1 MKRMTYWV
9 LALMLCSATTA
20 TAQHYKW
27 VDQNGKTR
35 YGDLPPPGVKATLL
49 KMPQGAVVPAAAAP
63 AAPAAGESAK
73 DAAKGAAKD
82 VKKGPLSP
90 AEQEMDYRKRQQE
103 AQAKAKKDEEAR
115 AAVAVKQQNCTRA
128 EQGMRT
134 LESGQRVARLDAKGE
149 RYFPDE
155 AAIEREKAEI
165 RKVIREN
172 CA

>member
-49 KMPQGAVVPAAAAP
+49 KMPQGAV
-63 AAPAAGESAK
+63 APAAGESAK

-82 VKKGPLSP
+82 AKKGPLSP

-115 AAVAVKQQNCTRA
+115 AAVAVKQQNCIRA

>member
-1 MKRMTYWV
+1 MKRTTYWI
-9 LALMLCSATTA
+9 LALMFCSATA
-20 TAQHYKW
+20 ASAHQYKW

-35 YGDLPPPGVKATLL
+35 YGDMPPPGVKATLL
-49 KMPQGAVVPAAAAP
+49 KPPPGAAAPAAP

-82 VKKGPLSP
+82 AKKGPLSP

-103 AQAKAKKDEEAR
+103 AQAKAKKEEEAR
-115 AAVAVKQQNCTRA
+115 AAVAVKQQNCSRA

-134 LESGQRVARLDAKGE
+134 LESGQRMTRLDAKGE
-149 RYFPDE
+149 RYFLDE

-165 RKVIREN
+165 LKVIREN
-172 CA
+172 CG